1 MKFKIKQDFYDWE
14 SNVKRLAGEELEI
27 TEERYAELAD
37 NFASNG
43 VSVSDILEEV
53 GGTESYNPASYS
65 SVSTVQTPQVY
76 VSGETTPLSQEG
88 V

>member
-27 TEERYAELAD
+27 TEERYAELAS

-43 VSVSDILEEV
+43 VAISDVLEELLP
-53 GGTESYNPASYS
+53 ES
-65 SVSTVQTPQVY
+65 
-76 VSGETTPLSQEG
+76 EFLEED
-88 V
+88 